1 MKNRNLL
8 LPTTLI
14 IFFTILG
21 LVSCKRSAKKSYDRV
36 DFSSMVSKT
45 VTDEE
50 EAIVGTYYSAGM
62 ERLDDGAVLYSYE
75 EEIEYRADN
84 TALHEGIFKFKIPL
98 EIEEDDYYNEITLTY
113 KMTGEDSWHVE
124 NGYLIEKGIE
134 YDVEYIDG
142 TSLKPSDDFYDV
154 DVPIKRF
161 KEYFE
166 MVIPQMKQE
175 FMKKVRSKIVRIDDE
190 ELVLRDKEGKEETYT
205 RK

>member
-21 LVSCKRSAKKSYDRV
+21 LVSCKKSVKKSYDRV

-50 EAIVGTYYSAGM
+50 EAIVGTYYSAFM
-62 ERLDDGAVLYSYE
+62 ERYDDGGVLSYE
-75 EEIEYRADN
+75 AEIVYRADN
-84 TALHEGIFKFKIPL
+84 TNLCEGIAKFKIPL

-113 KMTGEDSWHVE
+113 KRTAKATWHVE

-134 YDVEYIDG
+134 YDLEYIDG

-154 DVPIKRF
+154 DVLIKRY

-166 MVIPQMKQE
+166 MGIPQIRQE
-175 FMKKVRSKIVRIDDE
+175 FMKKVRRKIVRIDDE
-190 ELVLRDKEGKEETYT
+190 GLVLRDEEGEEETYT

>member
-21 LVSCKRSAKKSYDRV
+21 LVSCKNSVKKSYDRV

-50 EAIVGTYYSAGM
+50 EAIVGTYYSAFM
-62 ERLDDGAVLYSYE
+62 ERSDDGTVLYSYE
-75 EEIEYRADN
+75 VEIEYRADN
-84 TALHEGIFKFKIPL
+84 TALFEGIAKFKIPL

-113 KMTGEDSWHVE
+113 KMTGEHSWHVE

-134 YDVEYIDG
+134 YDLEYIDG

-154 DVPIKRF
+154 DVLIKRY

-166 MVIPQMKQE
+166 MGIPQIRQE
-175 FMKKVRSKIVRIDDE
+175 FMKKVRNKIVRIDDE
-190 ELVLRDKEGKEETYT
+190 GLVLRDEEGKEETYT

>member
-8 LPTTLI
+8 LSTTLI

-21 LVSCKRSAKKSYDRV
+21 LVSCKKSVKKSYDRV

-50 EAIVGTYYSAGM
+50 EAIVGIYYSAGM
-62 ERLDDGAVLYSYE
+62 ERSDDGAVLGSHE
-75 EEIEYRADN
+75 TEIEYRADN
-84 TALHEGIFKFKIPL
+84 TNLCDGIFKFKLPV
-98 EIEEDDYYNEITLTY
+98 EIEEDYYNEITLTY
-113 KMTGEDSWHVE
+113 KITAKFTWHVE

-134 YDVEYIDG
+134 CDWEYIDG

-154 DVPIKRF
+154 DVLIKRY
-161 KEYFE
+161 KEHFE
-166 MVIPQMKQE
+166 MGIPQIRQE

-190 ELVLRDKEGKEETYT
+190 ELVLRDEEGKEETYT